1 MINHIRKML
10 TELLHGWAI
19 KICPADYYSSVDE
32 AVFEAFKEGARE
44 AISKMQNPTNGY
56 ITSRCH
62 KCGFVVSQRCQCEL
76 KI

>member
-1 MINHIRKML
+1 
-10 TELLHGWAI
+10 
-19 KICPADYYSSVDE
+19 
-32 AVFEAFKEGARE
+32 VFEAFKEGARE